1 MMRRPSFRHNLVQG
15 RFLNRYSRLLCRSR
29 RRLKQLFWLTSL
41 SLIVAAILPG
51 CSPLYVLRAAYEEG
65 KILWRREP
73 ITDFILKPDVKPD
86 MQAKLQ
92 TVLAVRNYA
101 RDVLKFNVGGSYS
114 SYSYVDRPDLTYIVM
129 AAPKTELR
137 PYTWWFLIIG
147 SVPYKGYF
155 TKEEAQAEID
165 RLNAK
170 GYDTTLS
177 TSAAF
182 STLGW
187 FDDPLLSH
195 LLRYDNTILSE
206 IVFHELFHNTLY
218 VKGAGAF
225 NESSANFVGHV
236 ASSDF
241 FRAQYGDDS
250 VEYLDAVQAWREERE
265 FGAFIAEMARTL
277 GDLYSRD
284 IPHADKLR
292 LREEVFARSK
302 AEWMRRIADRPKHR
316 FRAFSQRP
324 LNNAVLMHYIVYLKD
339 LDLFESLYESCGR
352 DLLRTVKALRQ
363 AVAKGG
369 EPFEAV
375 RTWMAKHKQE
385 SAVGFVSPR

>member
-1 MMRRPSFRHNLVQG
+1 M
-15 RFLNRYSRLLCRSR
+15 
-29 RRLKQLFWLTSL
+29 
-41 SLIVAAILPG
+41 IIAAILPG

-73 ITDFILKPDVKPD
+73 IADFIQKPDVKPD
-86 MQAKLQ
+86 MQEKLQ
-92 TVLAVRNYA
+92 LVLAVRNYA

-147 SVPYKGYF
+147 SLPYKGYF

-195 LLRYDNTILSE
+195 LLRYDDAVLSGV
-206 IVFHELFHNTLY
+206 VFHELFHNTLY

-225 NESSANFVGHV
+225 NESAANFIGHY
-236 ASSDF
+236 AAIDF
-241 FRAQYGDDS
+241 FRDRLGKDS
-250 VEYLDAVQAWREERE
+250 AEYLRAVQVWNEERE
-265 FGAFIAEMARTL
+265 FGAFIEEVAHSLRE
-277 GDLYSRD
+277 LYSRD
-284 IPHADKLR
+284 IPRADKLR
-292 LREEVFARSK
+292 LREQVFTRSK
-302 AEWMRRIADRPKHR
+302 AEWTRRIADHPTHR
-316 FRAFSQRP
+316 FRVFSQRP
-324 LNNAVLMHYIVYLKD
+324 LNNAVLMHYVVYLKD
-339 LDLFESLYESCGR
+339 LDLLESLYALCGHNLVR
-352 DLLRTVKALRQ
+352 MVDAMRQ

-375 RTWMAKHKQE
+375 RAWVDKHQQD
-385 SAVGFVSPR
+385 SAVAAQ

>member
-1 MMRRPSFRHNLVQG
+1 MSVRARRFSRYLGVGSFL
-15 RFLNRYSRLLCRSR
+15 R
-29 RRLKQLFWLTSL
+29 RRYKQLFWLAAL
-41 SLIVAAILPG
+41 SVAIAAILPG

-73 ITDFILKPDVKPD
+73 ITDFVASADVQADTQEKLK
-86 MQAKLQ
+86 L
-92 TVLAVRNYA
+92 VLAVRKYA

-195 LLRYDNTILSE
+195 LLRYDDAVLSGV
-206 IVFHELFHNTLY
+206 VFHELFHNTLY

-225 NESSANFVGHV
+225 NESAANFIGHY
-236 ASSDF
+236 AAIDF
-241 FRAQYGDDS
+241 FRDRLGKDS
-250 VEYLDAVQAWREERE
+250 AEY
-265 FGAFIAEMARTL
+265 
-277 GDLYSRD
+277 
-284 IPHADKLR
+284 
-292 LREEVFARSK
+292 
-302 AEWMRRIADRPKHR
+302 
-316 FRAFSQRP
+316 
-324 LNNAVLMHYIVYLKD
+324 
-339 LDLFESLYESCGR
+339 
-352 DLLRTVKALRQ
+352 
-363 AVAKGG
+363 
-369 EPFEAV
+369 
-375 RTWMAKHKQE
+375 
-385 SAVGFVSPR
+385 